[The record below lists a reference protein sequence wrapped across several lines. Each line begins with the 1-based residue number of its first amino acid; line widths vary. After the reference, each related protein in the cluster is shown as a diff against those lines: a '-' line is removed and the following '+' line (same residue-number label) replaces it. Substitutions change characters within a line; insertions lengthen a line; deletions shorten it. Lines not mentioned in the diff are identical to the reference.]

1 MRLRAFLIVAKHYNT
16 HCLALNEE
24 RPSLPEMRNE

>member
-1 MRLRAFLIVAKHYNT
+1 MRQRASLIVVKQHNT
-16 HCLALNEE
+16 HCLAPNEE